1 MDEKLSKLKEQ
12 ISKIDNLKNVAKWG
26 PEYQLW
32 MSKTEKL
39 VGEVFGQEGL
49 KLFQQQQTTTTSYID
64 DDFNVQQYMKEL
76 NNRKK
81 YWKGFLP
88 KWRNINPNLK
98 LMIKIQKQM

>member
-39 VGEVFGQEGL
+39 VGEIFGQEGL
-49 KLFQQQQTTTTSYID
+49 QLFKQQQTTTTSYID
-64 DDFNVQQYMKEL
+64 DDFNVQQYIKE
-76 NNRKK
+76 
-81 YWKGFLP
+81 FSSTSLP
-88 KWRNINPNLK
+88 PGRNGPCRLH
-98 LMIKIQKQM
+98 